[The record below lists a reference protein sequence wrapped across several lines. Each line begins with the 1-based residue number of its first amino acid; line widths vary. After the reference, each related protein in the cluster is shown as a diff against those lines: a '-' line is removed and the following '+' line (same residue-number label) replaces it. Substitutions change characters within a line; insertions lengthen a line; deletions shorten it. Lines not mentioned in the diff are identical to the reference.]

1 MQEQSGRT
9 PTVSRVFDDGAMI
22 ELVYDAAS
30 FQTRLAYRLPGGEVS
45 LEDAIELSSGETLVP
60 YSPRNN
66 LLTSGCVLLPS
77 AIGEAM
83 DKADLLAEIKR
94 HLGAY
99 VDLSPLF
106 MDIAAHYVLLS
117 WVHDAFN
124 ELPYLRFQG
133 EFGTGKTRALL
144 AIGSL
149 CYKPIFASG
158 ASTVSPLFH
167 LLHEFGGTL
176 VLDEADLRFSDA
188 TADLTKILNNG
199 TVKGM
204 PVLRTM
210 TNRHRELNPHA
221 FTVFGPKLI
230 AMREGFQDEALE
242 SRFLTENTTV
252 CQMRAD
258 IPINLP
264 DGMKSEALDLRN
276 GLLRWRFESRNH
288 ISVDPARA
296 IDSLS
301 ARSNQT
307 ALALLSLIDDPAL
320 RGSLG
325 THLAMAEARGATRR
339 AALPHIAMV
348 GVLYRRFAKA
358 DVSYVTV
365 ADAVADYNTLALE
378 NGDGPLTHKGAG
390 YLIRA
395 KLGLVTTKTRGV
407 YVIPAHEKKKIADL
421 AQRYGVG
428 RDDQVEAANDRAA
441 EF

>member
-1 MQEQSGRT
+1 M
-9 PTVSRVFDDGAMI
+9 PTISRVLADGTMI
-22 ELVYDAAS
+22 ELVYDPATT
-30 FQTRLAYRLPGGEVS
+30 QTRLARRLPDGETS
-45 LEDAIELSSGETLVP
+45 LEDAIELSSVEVLVP
-60 YSPRNN
+60 YSPCNN

-77 AIGEAM
+77 AIGEAT
-83 DKADLLAEIKR
+83 DKADLLAGIKT
-94 HLGAY
+94 HLSTY
-99 VDLSPLF
+99 VNLSPLF
-106 MDIAAHYVLLS
+106 MEIAAHYVLLS
-117 WVHDAFN
+117 WVYDAFN

-242 SRFLTENTTV
+242 SRFLTENTSVTR
-252 CQMRAD
+252 MRSN
-258 IPINLP
+258 IPIHLP
-264 DGMKSEALDLRN
+264 DGMKAEALDLRN
-276 GLLRWRFESRNH
+276 RLLRWRFENRNH
-288 ISVDPARA
+288 VGVDPVRA

-301 ARSNQT
+301 PRSNQT
-307 ALALLSLIDDPAL
+307 ALALLSLMDDAVL
-320 RGSLG
+320 RESVG

-339 AALPHIAMV
+339 AALPHIAMA
-348 GVLYRRFAKA
+348 GVLHRRFEANTA
-358 DVSYVTV
+358 YITL
-365 ADAVADYNTLALE
+365 ADAVADYNALALA
-378 NGDGPLTHKGAG
+378 NGEGPLTHKGAG

-395 KLGLVTTKTRGV
+395 KLGLATTKTRGI
-407 YVIPAHEKKKIADL
+407 YVVPAHEKTKIAEL

-428 RDDQVEAANDRAA
+428 CDEQADVANDCAA
-441 EF
+441 GF

>member
-1 MQEQSGRT
+1 MQEQPGRT
-9 PTVSRVFDDGAMI
+9 PTVSRVFDKGAMV

-30 FQTRLAYRLPGGEVS
+30 ADTQLAYRRSDGIAS
-45 LEDAIELSSGETLVP
+45 LEHEIGLPSGEILIP

-77 AIGEAM
+77 AIGEAA
-83 DKADLLAEIKR
+83 DKADLLAGIKAR
-94 HLGAY
+94 ISAY
-99 VDLSPLF
+99 ADLSPLF

-242 SRFLTENTTV
+242 SRFLTENTSVTR
-252 CQMRAD
+252 MRDD
-258 IPINLP
+258 IPIHLP
-264 DGMKSEALDLRN
+264 DSMKSEALDLRN
-276 GLLRWRFESRNH
+276 RLLRWRFENRNH
-288 ISVDPARA
+288 IAVDPARV
-296 IDSLS
+296 IEGLS
-301 ARSNQT
+301 PRSNQT
-307 ALALLSLIDDPAL
+307 ALALLSLIDDPTL
-320 RGSLG
+320 RVAIGA
-325 THLAMAEARGATRR
+325 HLAMAEARGAARR
-339 AALPHIAMV
+339 AALPHVAMV
-348 GVLYRRFAKA
+348 GVLHRRFEANIT
-358 DVSYVTV
+358 SYITL
-365 ADAVADYNTLALE
+365 ADAVADYNALAIAGGESL
-378 NGDGPLTHKGAG
+378 LTHKAAG
-390 YLIRA
+390 HLIRA
-395 KLGLVTTKTRGV
+395 RLGLVTTKTRGI
-407 YVIPAHEKKKIADL
+407 YVVPAHEKKKVADL

-428 RDDQVEAANDRAA
+428 RDEQADTANGRAA
-441 EF
+441 GS